1 MRHKPAYLNLGK
13 SWQKIRGQSSKI
25 MAPKHRGIHNF
36 VRIKNVLGKELASE
50 LYISMQMIQMI
61 KKTLT
66 LPIMNQIRDRVSTK
80 KNRITERQDK
90 QANELKIQIN
100 LNNSTKLL
108 NVERS
113 TILVS
118 KGKIL
123 YKDSRK

>member
-1 MRHKPAYLNLGK
+1 MLHKPAYLKLGK

-25 MAPKHRGIHNF
+25 MAPERRGIHNF
-36 VRIKNVLGKELASE
+36 DRIKNVLGKELASE

-66 LPIMNQIRDRVSTK
+66 LLIINQIRDRVSTR
-80 KNRITERQDK
+80 KNRTTERQDK
-90 QANELKIQIN
+90 QENELKIQIN

-113 TILVS
+113 TTLVS

>member
-1 MRHKPAYLNLGK
+1 
-13 SWQKIRGQSSKI
+13 
-25 MAPKHRGIHNF
+25 MAPKHRVIHNF

-66 LPIMNQIRDRVSTK
+66 LPIINQIRDLVSTR